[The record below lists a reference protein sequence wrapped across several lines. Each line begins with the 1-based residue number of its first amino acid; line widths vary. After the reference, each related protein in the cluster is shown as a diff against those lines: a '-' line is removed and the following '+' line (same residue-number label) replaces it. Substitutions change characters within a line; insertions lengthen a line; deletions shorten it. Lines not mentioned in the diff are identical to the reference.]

1 MVELTDNCYLS
12 NILVC
17 EIPMRGMIVGRFQPF
32 HKGHLSVIKYILNEV
47 DDLIVIIAASQQ
59 SHQPKNPFTAGE
71 RYDMIHNS
79 LVEELKDITRVIII
93 PANDVNDNGLWVAHI
108 TRLVPKFDI
117 VYTNNPHTR
126 YLFEHAGKEVR
137 TPPMYDREDYS
148 AQNVRDLMKKG
159 KSEWKKLVPKA
170 VEEVID
176 DIDGLTRIKVINS
189 TDKE

>member
-1 MVELTDNCYLS
+1 
-12 NILVC
+12 
-17 EIPMRGMIVGRFQPF
+17 MIVGRFQPF

-79 LVEELKDITRVIII
+79 LIEELKDITRVIII

-126 YLFEHAGKEVR
+126 YLFEQARKEVK
-137 TPPMYDREDYS
+137 TPPLYEREDYS
-148 AQNVRDLMKKG
+148 AQHVRELMRKG
-159 KSEWKKLVPKA
+159 NNTWKKLVPTA
-170 VEEVID
+170 V
-176 DIDGLTRIKVINS
+176 IKVIEEIDGENRIKIINS
-189 TDKE
+189 SDK